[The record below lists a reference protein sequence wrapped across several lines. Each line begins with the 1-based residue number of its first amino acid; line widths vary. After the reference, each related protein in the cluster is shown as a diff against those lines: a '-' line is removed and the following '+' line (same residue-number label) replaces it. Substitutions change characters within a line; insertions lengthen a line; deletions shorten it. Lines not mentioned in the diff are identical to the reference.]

1 MACLVLFSFVDNR
14 SARPDSG

>member
-1 MACLVLFSFVDNR
+1 MAYLVLFSFVDNR